1 MQKSQQMKL
10 ISIVVALYNEE
21 GNIPTLIQQIS
32 SALQDHNYEL
42 ILVDDGS
49 TDASVKIIKENLLP
63 GIKLIVLRKNYGQS
77 AAMAAGIDAAK
88 GDYIVTMD
96 ADLQNDPS
104 DIPIMLEKLRAEN
117 WELVAG
123 IRKNR
128 KDTRIRKIPS
138 KIANKLIRTTTGVT
152 LHDYGCTLKIFR
164 REIAKNLELYGDMH
178 RFIPVL
184 AALQGAKMTEMPV
197 KHHPRIHGKSKYGMG
212 RIIKVMSDL
221 LLVLFMQKYF
231 QRPMHIFG
239 PVGLV
244 LFFLG
249 FLINIYLLIIKLTGE
264 KIGNRPL
271 LILGVILLLAGLQLI
286 LFGIVAEILMRTYY
300 ESQHKKAF
308 RIRSIIEYNSTPV

>member
-1 MQKSQQMKL
+1 MKL

-63 GIKLIVLRKNYGQS
+63 NIKLIVLRKNYGQS

-123 IRKNR
+123 IRANR
-128 KDTRIRKIPS
+128 KDTRVRKIPS
-138 KIANKLIRTTTGVT
+138 RIANKLIRTTTGVT

-197 KHHPRIHGKSKYGMG
+197 KHHPRVHGKSKYGMG
-212 RIIKVMSDL
+212 RVIKVMSDL

>member
-1 MQKSQQMKL
+1 MKL
-10 ISIVVALYNEE
+10 ISVVVALYNEA
-21 GNIPTLIQQIS
+21 GNIPALVQQITT
-32 SALQDHNYEL
+32 ALQNHNYEM

-49 TDASVKIIKENLLP
+49 TDSSVKIIKENLLP
-63 GIKLIVLRKNYGQS
+63 EIKLIVLRKNYGQS

-88 GDYIVTMD
+88 GEYIVTMD

-104 DIPIMLEKLRAEN
+104 DIPIMLEKLRTEN

-123 IRKNR
+123 IRANR
-128 KDTRIRKIPS
+128 KDARIRKIPS
-138 KIANKLIRTTTGVT
+138 RIANKLIRTTTGVT

-164 REIAKNLELYGDMH
+164 RDIAKNLELYGDMH

-239 PVGLV
+239 PVGLL
-244 LFFLG
+244 LFFFG
-249 FLINIYLLIIKLTGE
+249 FLINIYLLIIKLGGAR
-264 KIGNRPL
+264 IGNRPL

-308 RIRSIIEYNSTPV
+308 RIRSVFEYNSTPV

>member
-1 MQKSQQMKL
+1 MKL

-123 IRKNR
+123 IRTNR

>member
-1 MQKSQQMKL
+1 MKL

-32 SALQDHNYEL
+32 LALQDHNYEV

-123 IRKNR
+123 IRTNR

-138 KIANKLIRTTTGVT
+138 RIANKLIRTTTGVT

-164 REIAKNLELYGDMH
+164 REIAKNLELY
-178 RFIPVL
+178 
-184 AALQGAKMTEMPV
+184 
-197 KHHPRIHGKSKYGMG
+197 
-212 RIIKVMSDL
+212 
-221 LLVLFMQKYF
+221 
-231 QRPMHIFG
+231 
-239 PVGLV
+239 
-244 LFFLG
+244 
-249 FLINIYLLIIKLTGE
+249 
-264 KIGNRPL
+264 
-271 LILGVILLLAGLQLI
+271 
-286 LFGIVAEILMRTYY
+286 
-300 ESQHKKAF
+300 
-308 RIRSIIEYNSTPV
+308 

>member
-1 MQKSQQMKL
+1 MKL

-21 GNIPTLIQQIS
+21 GNIPTLIQQITT
-32 SALQDHNYEL
+32 ALQDHKYEL

-49 TDASVKIIKENLLP
+49 MDASVKIIKENLLP
-63 GIKLIVLRKNYGQS
+63 NIKLIVLRKNYGQS

-104 DIPIMLEKLRAEN
+104 DIPIMLEKLLSEN

-123 IRKNR
+123 IRTNR

-138 KIANKLIRTTTGVT
+138 RIANKLIRTTTRVT

-164 REIAKNLELYGDMH
+164 REIAKNLDLYGDMH

>member
-1 MQKSQQMKL
+1 MKL
-10 ISIVVALYNEE
+10 ISIVVALHNEE
-21 GNIPTLIQQIS
+21 GNIPTLIQQITT
-32 SALQDHNYEL
+32 ALQDHKYEL

-49 TDASVKIIKENLLP
+49 MDASVKIIKENLLP
-63 GIKLIVLRKNYGQS
+63 NIKLIVLRKNYGQS

-104 DIPIMLEKLRAEN
+104 DIPIMLEKLLSEN

-123 IRKNR
+123 IRTNR

-138 KIANKLIRTTTGVT
+138 RIANKLIRTTTGVT

-164 REIAKNLELYGDMH
+164 REIAKNLDLYGDMH

>member
-1 MQKSQQMKL
+1 MNL

-21 GNIPTLIQQIS
+21 GNIPTLIQQITT
-32 SALQDHNYEL
+32 ALQDHTYEL

-63 GIKLIVLRKNYGQS
+63 NIKLIVLRKNYGQS

-104 DIPIMLEKLRAEN
+104 DIPVMLEKLRAEN

-123 IRKNR
+123 IRANR

-138 KIANKLIRTTTGVT
+138 RIANKLIRATTGVT

-197 KHHPRIHGKSKYGMG
+197 KHHPRVHGKSKYGMG

-271 LILGVILLLAGLQLI
+271 LILGVILLLGGLQLI

-308 RIRSIIEYNSTPV
+308 RIRVDH